1 MSGGVVEVCGGWD
14 DVAMLEEGRRQLAPL
29 YYPDTLVN
37 PDTCLGI
44 VIVKKAW
51 FLAFEEMCAFFTW
64 KTQMNG
70 NSFDTKSRHA

>member
-1 MSGGVVEVCGGWD
+1 MLAKNTNSTKTFRK
-14 DVAMLEEGRRQLAPL
+14 VAGKNKWH
-29 YYPDTLVN
+29 YSCYIVTL
-37 PDTCLGI
+37 
-44 VIVKKAW
+44 KKAW